1 MFNPSVRCEHRK
13 AIYSFQVTPCSPCGT
28 IILTTKP
35 ICYIRM
41 RRLVSVRV
49 LFLTLIASVGET
61 KTFPA
66 ELVALIFLQTVNL

>member
-13 AIYSFQVTPCSPCGT
+13 AIYSFQVNLCSPCGT

-49 LFLTLIASVGET
+49 FFLTLIASVGET

-66 ELVALIFLQTVNL
+66 ELVALIFLQIVNL